1 MDWIK
6 KNGSVVRCLVFLVL
20 SVVFAVGLAEPA
32 WTLYVQAKDLG
43 PGGVG
48 GEAQED
54 TPVAH
59 SIAEMEA
66 MERFAVHAVQT
77 SWDDSEG
84 VHLPGGYYRLA
95 TLDSGEQ
102 IAMRVNS
109 DADRYDPANDFWGSP
124 IGAWR
129 PWALT
134 DQERAILAREA
145 PGLTTTDYYA
155 DMLGNR
161 ESALSRKSFTSRF
174 TVFGAIG
181 AMAVLAVCRALWRF
195 RQRRQ
200 KEITRPRNDLELWL
214 VGTYAI
220 WGQFYA
226 GLYGSGMEAA
236 RKGPFY
242 IGAVPRTRET
252 LQGMKDTLDDS
263 WDIGNYAELL
273 DTVEYMSVGPGF
285 HNCINQ
291 AGRAW
296 ELCRSMQL
304 LGCAYLVEWCDREEM
319 VRRSCQ
325 VGEIIQRTFQS
336 WDELCQSFL
345 DGFAAWR
352 LSGSAD
358 ESDMASV
365 QQRADIYWAIKGR
378 KDSPYNLPWGMELK
392 PAKK

>member
-124 IGAWR
+124 VGAWR

-195 RQRRQ
+195 R
-200 KEITRPRNDLELWL
+200 
-214 VGTYAI
+214 
-220 WGQFYA
+220 
-226 GLYGSGMEAA
+226 
-236 RKGPFY
+236 
-242 IGAVPRTRET
+242 
-252 LQGMKDTLDDS
+252 
-263 WDIGNYAELL
+263 
-273 DTVEYMSVGPGF
+273 
-285 HNCINQ
+285 
-291 AGRAW
+291 
-296 ELCRSMQL
+296 
-304 LGCAYLVEWCDREEM
+304 
-319 VRRSCQ
+319 
-325 VGEIIQRTFQS
+325 
-336 WDELCQSFL
+336 
-345 DGFAAWR
+345 
-352 LSGSAD
+352 
-358 ESDMASV
+358 
-365 QQRADIYWAIKGR
+365 
-378 KDSPYNLPWGMELK
+378 
-392 PAKK
+392 

>member
-1 MDWIK
+1 
-6 KNGSVVRCLVFLVL
+6 
-20 SVVFAVGLAEPA
+20 
-32 WTLYVQAKDLG
+32 
-43 PGGVG
+43 
-48 GEAQED
+48 
-54 TPVAH
+54 
-59 SIAEMEA
+59 
-66 MERFAVHAVQT
+66 
-77 SWDDSEG
+77 
-84 VHLPGGYYRLA
+84 
-95 TLDSGEQ
+95 
-102 IAMRVNS
+102 
-109 DADRYDPANDFWGSP
+109 
-124 IGAWR
+124 
-129 PWALT
+129 
-134 DQERAILAREA
+134 
-145 PGLTTTDYYA
+145 
-155 DMLGNR
+155 
-161 ESALSRKSFTSRF
+161 
-174 TVFGAIG
+174 
-181 AMAVLAVCRALWRF
+181 
-195 RQRRQ
+195 
-200 KEITRPRNDLELWL
+200 
-214 VGTYAI
+214 
-220 WGQFYA
+220 
-226 GLYGSGMEAA
+226 
-236 RKGPFY
+236 
-242 IGAVPRTRET
+242 
-252 LQGMKDTLDDS
+252 MKDTLDDS

>member
-124 IGAWR
+124 VGAWR

-134 DQERAILAREA
+134 DQERAILARE
-145 PGLTTTDYYA
+145 GLTTTDYYA

-358 ESDMASV
+358 EFDMASV

>member
-6 KNGSVVRCLVFLVL
+6 KNGPVVRFFVFLAL
-20 SVVFAVGLAEPA
+20 SAVFAVGLAGPA
-32 WTLYVQAKDLG
+32 WALYVQAKDLG

-48 GEAQED
+48 SEAQAD
-54 TPVAH
+54 APVAH

-66 MERFAVHAVQT
+66 LERFAVHTVQT

-84 VHLPGGYYRLA
+84 VHLPGGYYKLV

-109 DADRYDPANDFWGSP
+109 DADRYDPAGDFWGSP
-124 IGAWR
+124 VGAWR

-145 PGLTTTDYYA
+145 PNLATTDYYA
-155 DMLGNR
+155 DMLGSHA
-161 ESALSRKSFTSRF
+161 SALSQKDFTNRF
-174 TVFGAIG
+174 IVLGTIG
-181 AMAVLAVCRALWRF
+181 TMAVLAICQALWRLRQK
-195 RQRRQ
+195 RQR
-200 KEITRPRNDLELWL
+200 EITRPRNDLELWL
-214 VGTYAI
+214 AGTYAI

-226 GLYGSGMEAA
+226 GLYGPGMEAA

-252 LQGMKDTLDDS
+252 VQGMKDTLDDS
-263 WDIGNYAELL
+263 WDIRDYAELL

-285 HNCINQ
+285 QNCINQ

-304 LGCAYLVEWCDREEM
+304 LGCAYLVEWCGREEM
-319 VRRSCQ
+319 VRRSCE
-325 VGEIIQRTFQS
+325 VGKIIQQTFQS

-365 QQRADIYWAIKGR
+365 QQRADIYWVIKGR
-378 KDSPYNLPWGMELK
+378 KDSPYRLPWRMELE